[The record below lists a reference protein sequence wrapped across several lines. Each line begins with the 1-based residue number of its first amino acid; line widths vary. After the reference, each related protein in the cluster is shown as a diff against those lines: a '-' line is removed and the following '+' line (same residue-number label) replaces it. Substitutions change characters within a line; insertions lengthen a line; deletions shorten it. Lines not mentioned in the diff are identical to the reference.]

1 MAVAPDGSEIG
12 IEKKQKQ
19 KRREKKERITLIEVA
34 FITMN
39 RK

>member
-1 MAVAPDGSEIG
+1 MAVTPDGSEIG
-12 IEKKQKQ
+12 IEKKFEQ
-19 KRREKKERITLIEVA
+19 KRREKKKKVALIEVA